1 MYTCRKVGYIETALK
16 EAPCI
21 YV

>member
-1 MYTCRKVGYIETALK
+1 MLLK

-21 YV
+21 GG